1 MSFVAHEDH
10 ATHDFFSNNNNATT
24 TTSNNNHNSNYEG
37 NNSSGHNSDFHNII
51 SSHNSHTKL
60 LDDNQDILD
69 EFLDQRVY
77 DSMGTTTPSNN
88 NNNGSDKNG
97 STAKIKQEPLTGDTL
112 MNSLYALTNET
123 SNMQQQHQHHQQE
136 SSNLANG
143 NSFPQFSDLP
153 NGDND
158 INDLDLLNLDAISPQ
173 DNGYLYMDLPHE
185 SNFSHDP
192 LQSRSSVQDNHQNS
206 ITNSAFPTPNAIIS
220 PGESRF
226 MSTIPS
232 NPASLSEY
240 EFVREELNNL
250 KFGCHRINAVPK
262 TVDIPD
268 ASYLDFS
275 PDAMNRL
282 PHKMALSALPSHS
295 RVETQI
301 RCDITLSPAPNQALL
316 YVPQDLISKNK
327 FCLSEPVENLHPRLK
342 ENLLFLDAYVLTSD
356 LQKSCNICA
365 RCIKREQKR
374 ASRGKAAGEMDEIS
388 TSTAAAAT
396 ATATGTTSTAATPS
410 AYSSTKTPAAIK
422 NNSTS
427 WADENM
433 MKKAIIFNC
442 KEIVSFPSPSGLN
455 NDNSKSIELSAR
467 IICYCRHHKEQTGFR
482 VLMLIKNNK
491 GEVVAK
497 QLSSPIMIMD
507 RKKNIPLTRD
517 SMPNSVAGSS
527 VNLQGLGGDTLS
539 ISSKKKRLSN
549 SDSDN
554 DNKFSNNEFT
564 HHSSPN
570 SVDESASEVHTN
582 TDVESSRGIKR
593 KKLSVDD
600 SYNTSANPMFN
611 GSISGYSPLSN
622 SDTNTSAN
630 MHFMKQPLLAG
641 LSPMGTQHPPPNP
654 QLQQLQTPQPS
665 QNLPRLPSIQRIIP
679 AQGPIRGGI
688 EITLL
693 GFNFR
698 PGLLVKFG
706 SNQALATHCWSETT
720 IVTYLPP
727 ALQPGQVLV
736 SFENEESSIIGGPQ
750 QHQIFTYTDDTD
762 RQLIE
767 LALQIVGLKMNG
779 KLEDAKNIAKRIVG
793 SDTSTGGDGNGSAPS
808 SMTTS
813 PTNVAQSTDDVHD
826 WFNSA
831 HASLKKLTSS
841 GLSTQVVLTRLLS
854 LVDLPNCPII
864 IPNWQLANA
873 QGQTLLHLA
882 TMKNYHKLIK
892 FLVTHGCKIDVKDN
906 QGLTPLF
913 LASMCGHRK
922 LIQLFIECKSNWNLK
937 LLNDK
942 YLRDYCDLNVIDMF
956 KTCEEQSV
964 QQQQQQQ
971 QHLLPL
977 DVEEE
982 EHNVIKKATSFD
994 SLDSMFDD
1002 DYGRHISKMT
1012 QDNETRRDLSS
1023 QDQQDSG
1030 ISTWED
1036 NRNYSSEFADSEFES
1051 EDDYDEEEADYCDDE
1066 YSDGDDAETSD
1077 VEAENASRKV
1087 DGGRDSGSD
1096 STTTTTDQP
1105 KLPPSSPGLWQKV
1118 KNVFNKDD
1126 DGDLPQYDDLFPF
1139 GPSST
1144 LTAKPKSALE
1154 QSMNSVTEAQSLDV
1168 GSSSHEK
1175 TDLEPTN
1182 SKITDTDI
1190 DGGLASDSSED
1201 MVVTYINHPRKPV
1214 EHDKML
1220 VFFWIPALVVIFALF
1235 FMVYVVGYNFKQL
1248 DYAKELVRN
1257 TVGNLMVGNERIAK
1271 VFKSTGGG
1279 KVAVTAAA
1287 TTATTAAI
1295 RRAVD
1300 V

>member
-10 ATHDFFSNNNNATT
+10 AAQDFFSNNANNN
-24 TTSNNNHNSNYEG
+24 SNNDGG
-37 NNSSGHNSDFHNII
+37 NNNSGHNSDFHNLL

-60 LDDNQDILD
+60 LDENHDILD

-77 DSMGTTTPSNN
+77 DSMGTTTP
-88 NNNGSDKNG
+88 NNGDKN
-97 STAKIKQEPLTGDTL
+97 SNTVKMKQEQLSGDTL
-112 MNSLYALTNET
+112 MNSLYALTNDASNIQEET
-123 SNMQQQHQHHQQE
+123 N
-136 SSNLANG
+136 NLANG
-143 NSFPQFSDLP
+143 LNGDSFPQFSNLS
-153 NGDND
+153 NGNND
-158 INDLDLLNLDAISPQ
+158 TNNLGLNLDGVSPQ
-173 DNGYLYMDLPHE
+173 DNDYLYMDLPHD

-192 LQSRSSVQDNHQNS
+192 LLSKLNVQNHQNS
-206 ITNSAFPTPNAIIS
+206 ITNSILHTPSAMTSPDDTRSIS
-220 PGESRF
+220 NGHIVQSN
-226 MSTIPS
+226 ST
-232 NPASLSEY
+232 SLSEY
-240 EFVREELNNL
+240 EFVREELNKL
-250 KFGCHRINAVPK
+250 KFGCHRINAVPES
-262 TVDIPD
+262 VDVPD

-275 PDAMNRL
+275 SDAINKL
-282 PHKMALSALPSHS
+282 PHKMTLSALPSHS

-327 FCLSEPVENLHPRLK
+327 FCLSDSVENLHPRLK
-342 ENLLFLDAYVLTSD
+342 DNLLYLDAYVLTSD
-356 LQKSCNICA
+356 LQKSCNICS

-374 ASRGKAAGEMDEIS
+374 ASRGKAAGEMDEFNN
-388 TSTAAAAT
+388 T
-396 ATATGTTSTAATPS
+396 ATTPTPS
-410 AYSSTKTPAAIK
+410 SSTKTPAAIK

-427 WADENM
+427 WADEKM

-467 IICYCRHHKEQTGFR
+467 IICYCRHHKELTGFR
-482 VLMLIKNNK
+482 ILMLIKNNK

-507 RKKNIPLTRD
+507 RKKNIPLTKD
-517 SMPNSVAGSS
+517 SMPNSVTGSS
-527 VNLQGLGGDTLS
+527 VNLQALGDTLS
-539 ISSKKKRLSN
+539 IGSKKKRISN
-549 SDSDN
+549 SDSEN
-554 DNKFSNNEFT
+554 EHKFSNNEFT
-564 HHSSPN
+564 QHSSPN

-582 TDVESSRGIKR
+582 TDAESSRGIKR

-600 SYNTSANPMFN
+600 SYNTSANPMYN

-622 SDTNTSAN
+622 SDTNTSTN
-630 MHFMKQPLLAG
+630 MHFMKQPLYVG

-654 QLQQLQTPQPS
+654 QLQQMQTSQPS
-665 QNLPRLPSIQRIIP
+665 QPSQTLQRLPSIQRIIP
-679 AQGPIRGGI
+679 AQGPVRGGI

-750 QHQIFTYTDDTD
+750 QQQIFTYTDDTD

-793 SDTSTGGDGNGSAPS
+793 SDTSTGGNSNGTAPT

-813 PTNVAQSTDDVHD
+813 PTNLSQSQDDVHD

-841 GLSTQVVLTRLLS
+841 GLSTQVVLVRLLS

-956 KTCEEQSV
+956 KTYEEQSH
-964 QQQQQQQ
+964 QQQ
-971 QHLLPL
+971 LPL
-977 DVEEE
+977 ELREEDLS
-982 EHNVIKKATSFD
+982 VIKKATSFD

-1012 QDNETRRDLSS
+1012 HDGETRRDLPS
-1023 QDQQDSG
+1023 QDQQDNG
-1030 ISTWED
+1030 ISTWEN

-1066 YSDGDDAETSD
+1066 YSDSDDIEVSDEETDEHSQID
-1077 VEAENASRKV
+1077 EIRQETDAS
-1087 DGGRDSGSD
+1087 SATSE
-1096 STTTTTDQP
+1096 ST
-1105 KLPPSSPGLWQKV
+1105 KPPSSPGLWQKV

-1126 DGDLPQYDDLFPF
+1126 DSDLPQYDDLFPF

-1154 QSMNSVTEAQSLDV
+1154 QSMNSVTETRSVEA
-1168 GSSSHEK
+1168 GSSTNTK
-1175 TDLEPTN
+1175 TDLEPTS
-1182 SKITDTDI
+1182 SKINDTDI
-1190 DGGLASDSSED
+1190 DSGLASDSSED

-1235 FMVYVVGYNFKQL
+1235 FMVYIVGYNFKQL

-1271 VFKSTGGG
+1271 VFKSRGGG
-1279 KVAVTAAA
+1279 KVIAAA
-1287 TTATTAAI
+1287 AGSTATTAI
-1295 RRAVD
+1295 RRVVD
-1300 V
+1300 F

>member
-10 ATHDFFSNNNNATT
+10 APHDFFSNHTNNN
-24 TTSNNNHNSNYEG
+24 EG
-37 NNSSGHNSDFHNII
+37 NNNNNSNN
-51 SSHNSHTKL
+51 SNSHTDFHSILSSRNSHTRL
-60 LDDNQDILD
+60 LDENHDILD

-77 DSMGTTTPSNN
+77 DSMGTTTPNNNTNINNDNGDRNSNN
-88 NNNGSDKNG
+88 P
-97 STAKIKQEPLTGDTL
+97 KIKQEQFPGETL
-112 MNSLYALTNET
+112 MNSLYALTDNTNDIPVE
-123 SNMQQQHQHHQQE
+123 SNTFEHGING
-136 SSNLANG
+136 SN
-143 NSFPQFSDLP
+143 FPQFSDLP
-153 NGDND
+153 NGSNH
-158 INDLDLLNLDAISPQ
+158 NNGLDMNVDGISPQ
-173 DNGYLYMDLPHE
+173 DNDYLYMELPHD

-192 LQSRSSVQDNHQNS
+192 LSSKHEAQTHQNS
-206 ITNSAFPTPNAIIS
+206 ITNSIFHTPNAMTSPEETKSIS
-220 PGESRF
+220 NGHAVVQ
-226 MSTIPS
+226 S
-232 NPASLSEY
+232 NPTSLSEY
-240 EFVREELNNL
+240 EFVREELNKL
-250 KFGCHRINAVPK
+250 KFGCHRINAAPK

-268 ASYLDFS
+268 PSYLDFS
-275 PDAMNRL
+275 SEAMSKL

-301 RCDITLSPAPNQALL
+301 RCDITLNPAPNQALL

-327 FCLSEPVENLHPRLK
+327 FCLSDPLETLHPRLR

-356 LQKSCNICA
+356 LQQSCNICS

-374 ASRGKAAGEMDEIS
+374 ASRGKAAGEMDEGQFS
-388 TSTAAAAT
+388 ATTPAAAA
-396 ATATGTTSTAATPS
+396 AANTTSPS
-410 AYSSTKTPAAIK
+410 SSKTPAAIK

-427 WADENM
+427 WADEKM

-442 KEIVSFPSPSGLN
+442 KEIVSFPSPSGLKN
-455 NDNSKSIELSAR
+455 NNSKSIELSAR
-467 IICYCRHHKEQTGFR
+467 IICYCRHHKESTGFR
-482 VLMLIKNNK
+482 VLILIKNNK

-507 RKKNIPLTRD
+507 RKKNIPLTKD
-517 SMPNSVAGSS
+517 SLPNSVVGSS
-527 VNLQGLGGDTLS
+527 VNLQALDDTG
-539 ISSKKKRLSN
+539 SKKKRISN
-549 SDSDN
+549 SDSEN
-554 DNKFSNNEFT
+554 EHKFSNNEFG

-570 SVDESASEVHTN
+570 SVDESASEVQTN
-582 TDVESSRGIKR
+582 TDAESSRGLKR

-600 SYNTSANPMFN
+600 SYNASANPMYN

-622 SDTNTSAN
+622 SDTNTSTN
-630 MHFMKQPLLAG
+630 IHFMKQPSYAG

-654 QLQQLQTPQPS
+654 QLQQMQTPQSSSSSS
-665 QNLPRLPSIQRIIP
+665 QQQTLQRLPSIQRIIP

-698 PGLLVKFG
+698 PGLSVKFG
-706 SNQALATHCWSETT
+706 PNQALATHCWSETT

-727 ALQPGQVLV
+727 ASQPGQVLV

-750 QHQIFTYTDDTD
+750 QQQIFTYTDDTD

-793 SDTSTGGDGNGSAPS
+793 SDASTGGNSNGTAPN
-808 SMTTS
+808 SMTAS
-813 PTNVAQSTDDVHD
+813 PTNLAQSQEDVHD

-841 GLSTQVVLTRLLS
+841 GLSTQVILIRLLS

-864 IPNWQLANA
+864 IPNWQLANT

-937 LLNDK
+937 LSNDK

-956 KTCEEQSV
+956 KEYEEQSL
-964 QQQQQQQ
+964 QQQQ
-971 QHLLPL
+971 QHQLSS
-977 DVEEE
+977 DIGEDDA
-982 EHNVIKKATSFD
+982 NVIKKTTSFD

-1002 DYGRHISKMT
+1002 DYGRHISKMS
-1012 QDNETRRDLSS
+1012 QDDEVHRRDLQS
-1023 QDQQDSG
+1023 QDQHDSA
-1030 ISTWED
+1030 ISAWEG

-1066 YSDGDDAETSD
+1066 YSDGDDVEVSDGEEDHSQGAECTRDADHTSD
-1077 VEAENASRKV
+1077 AQEPSK
-1087 DGGRDSGSD
+1087 
-1096 STTTTTDQP
+1096 
-1105 KLPPSSPGLWQKV
+1105 PPSSPGLWQKV
-1118 KNVFNKDD
+1118 KNVFNKEEDS
-1126 DGDLPQYDDLFPF
+1126 DLPQYDDLFPF
-1139 GPSST
+1139 GPSSS

-1154 QSMNSVTEAQSLDV
+1154 QSMNDATQAQSAENT
-1168 GSSSHEK
+1168 SSTNSK
-1175 TDLEPTN
+1175 ADLEPTS
-1182 SKITDTDI
+1182 SKLADTDTDP
-1190 DGGLASDSSED
+1190 GLASDSSED

-1214 EHDKML
+1214 EHDRML

-1248 DYAKELVRN
+1248 DYAKEFVRN
-1257 TVGNLMVGNERIAK
+1257 TVGNPMVGNERITK
-1271 VFKSTGGG
+1271 VFKSTSGG
-1279 KVAVTAAA
+1279 KVAAAGN
-1287 TTATTAAI
+1287 TATTAI
-1295 RRAVD
+1295 RRVVD
-1300 V
+1300 F

>member
-10 ATHDFFSNNNNATT
+10 ATTHDFFSNND
-24 TTSNNNHNSNYEG
+24 NSNSNDIG
-37 NNSSGHNSDFHNII
+37 GPNTDFHNIL

-60 LDDNQDILD
+60 LDENHDILD

-77 DSMGTTTPSNN
+77 DSMGTTTPTNADKSNN
-88 NNNGSDKNG
+88 NNNSN
-97 STAKIKQEPLTGDTL
+97 SNSNSRIKQEQDQQQQQLTRDTL
-112 MNSLYALTNET
+112 MNSLYALTNEDT
-123 SNMQQQHQHHQQE
+123 TKLESN
-136 SSNLANG
+136 NLENG
-143 NSFPQFSDLP
+143 L
-153 NGDND
+153 NGDAFSQFTGLPDSN
-158 INDLDLLNLDAISPQ
+158 NNNLDLSLDGVSPQ
-173 DNGYLYMDLPHE
+173 DNEYLYMGLPHD
-185 SNFSHDP
+185 SNFSHDQLLSKP
-192 LQSRSSVQDNHQNS
+192 SALQNHQNS
-206 ITNSAFPTPNAIIS
+206 ITNSIYNTPSAITSPLDDRSVSIS
-220 PGESRF
+220 NGYSH
-226 MSTIPS
+226 TLNHNHTHIVQS
-232 NPASLSEY
+232 NPTSLSEY
-240 EFVREELNNL
+240 EFVREELNKL

-262 TVDIPD
+262 TVDVPD
-268 ASYLDFS
+268 PSYLDFS
-275 PDAMNRL
+275 SEAMNKL
-282 PHKMALSALPSHS
+282 PHKMTLSALPSHS

-301 RCDITLSPAPNQALL
+301 RCDIALNPAPSQALL

-327 FCLSEPVENLHPRLK
+327 FCLSDPVENLHPRLK
-342 ENLLFLDAYVLTSD
+342 ENLLYLDAYVLTSD
-356 LQKSCNICA
+356 LQKSCNICT

-374 ASRGKAAGEMDEIS
+374 ASRGKAAGEMDEFN
-388 TSTAAAAT
+388 TTAP
-396 ATATGTTSTAATPS
+396 TPTP
-410 AYSSTKTPAAIK
+410 APSSSSSGKTPAAIK

-455 NDNSKSIELSAR
+455 NNNSKSIELSAR

-507 RKKNIPLTRD
+507 RKKNIPLTKD

-527 VNLQGLGGDTLS
+527 LNLQGMEETSS
-539 ISSKKKRLSN
+539 ISSKKKRISN
-549 SDSDN
+549 SDSEN
-554 DNKFSNNEFT
+554 EQRVSNNEYT
-564 HHSSPN
+564 QHSSPN

-582 TDVESSRGIKR
+582 TDAESSRGIKR

-600 SYNTSANPMFN
+600 SYNASANPMYN
-611 GSISGYSPLSN
+611 GSINGYSPLSN
-622 SDTNTSAN
+622 SDTNTSTN
-630 MHFMKQPLLAG
+630 IHFMKQPSFAG

-654 QLQQLQTPQPS
+654 QFQQMQTPQAQPS
-665 QNLPRLPSIQRIIP
+665 SQQTMQRLPSIQRIIP
-679 AQGPIRGGI
+679 AQGPVRGGI

-698 PGLLVKFG
+698 PGLSVKFG

-727 ALQPGQVLV
+727 ASHPGQVLV
-736 SFENEESSIIGGPQ
+736 SFENEESAIIGGPP

-793 SDTSTGGDGNGSAPS
+793 SDGSAGGNSNGSAPT
-808 SMTTS
+808 SMTTTPSNLSQS
-813 PTNVAQSTDDVHD
+813 PESGVHD

-841 GLSTQVVLTRLLS
+841 GLSTQVVLVRLLS

-892 FLVTHGCKIDVKDN
+892 FLVTHGCKIDIKDN

-922 LIQLFIECKSNWNLK
+922 LIELFIECKSNWNLK
-937 LLNDK
+937 LSNDK
-942 YLRDYCDLNVIDMF
+942 HLRDYCDLNVIDMF
-956 KTCEEQSV
+956 NTMEQS

-971 QHLLPL
+971 QQQLSS
-977 DVEEE
+977 EEE
-982 EHNVIKKATSFD
+982 DGSSVIKKATSFD
-994 SLDSMFDD
+994 SLDSMLNDN
-1002 DYGRHISKMT
+1002 YGRHVSKMSH
-1012 QDNETRRDLSS
+1012 DDEAGRDLPS

-1066 YSDGDDAETSD
+1066 YSDGDDLEVSDGEETEEHS
-1077 VEAENASRKV
+1077 N
-1087 DGGRDSGSD
+1087 SD
-1096 STTTTTDQP
+1096 SAEQSTDATSESS
-1105 KLPPSSPGLWQKV
+1105 KPPSSPGLWQKV
-1118 KNVFNKDD
+1118 KNVFNNDD
-1126 DGDLPQYDDLFPF
+1126 SDLPQYDDLFPF

-1144 LTAKPKSALE
+1144 FTAKPKSAIE
-1154 QSMNSVTEAQSLDV
+1154 QSMNNATTESQSVEA
-1168 GSSSHEK
+1168 GSSSSVKSE
-1175 TDLEPTN
+1175 LEPTS
-1182 SKITDTDI
+1182 SKITDTDL
-1190 DGGLASDSSED
+1190 DAGLASDSSED

-1235 FMVYVVGYNFKQL
+1235 FMVYVVGYDFKQL
-1248 DYAKELVRN
+1248 DHAKELVRN
-1257 TVGNLMVGNERIAK
+1257 AVGNLMLGNERIAK
-1271 VFKSTGGG
+1271 VFKSTGGA
-1279 KVAVTAAA
+1279 KVAAAGS
-1287 TTATTAAI
+1287 TATTAI
-1295 RRAVD
+1295 RRIVEY
-1300 V
+1300 